1 MIDAQAKYYNW
12 KHKFKF
18 FNVDD
23 LIMLSAK
30 NLKQKKSSKKL
41 LNKMIEFFHI
51 QEFIN
56 KQTYHLDFSVIYRVH
71 SVFHVFL
78 LESYNSRLNDDS
90 ILNYLI
96 LKLIDDEQEW
106 KIEKIL
112 QKQKRKK
119 ILYYKIQWK
128 RYFIEYNQWILS
140 EDMKDVS
147 KLIEAFK
154 TRLKHERKA

>member
-1 MIDAQAKYYNW
+1 MTRSMSI
-12 KHKFKF
+12 
-18 FNVDD
+18 FN
-23 LIMLSAK
+23 
-30 NLKQKKSSKKL
+30 KKL
-41 LNKMIEFFHI
+41 LNKMIKFFCI

-56 KQTYHLDFSVIYRVH
+56 KQMYHLDLLIIYRIH

-78 LESYNSRLNDDS
+78 LKSYNHRLNDDF
-90 ILNYLI
+90 ILNYLT

-128 RYFIEYNQWILS
+128 EYSVKYNQWILS
-140 EDMKDVS
+140 EDMKNVL

>member
-1 MIDAQAKYYNW
+1 
-12 KHKFKF
+12 
-18 FNVDD
+18 
-23 LIMLSAK
+23 MLSAK
-30 NLKQKKSSKKL
+30 NLKQKKLSKKL
-41 LNKMIEFFHI
+41 SNKMIEFFHI
-51 QEFIN
+51 QELID
-56 KQTYHLDFSVIYRVH
+56 KQMYHLDLSIIYKVH

-78 LESYNSRLNDDS
+78 LESYNRRLNDDF
-90 ILNYLI
+90 ILNYLV
-96 LKLIDDEQEW
+96 LKLINDEQEW

-128 RYFIEYNQWILS
+128 EYFIEYNQWIS
-140 EDMKDVS
+140 SKDMKDVS

>member
-1 MIDAQAKYYNW
+1 MIDAQTKYYNW
-12 KHKFKF
+12 KHKSKF

-30 NLKQKKSSKKL
+30 NLKQKKLSKKL
-41 LNKMIEFFHI
+41 SNKMIELFYI
-51 QEFIN
+51 QKLIN
-56 KQTYHLDFSVIYRVH
+56 KQTYHLNLSIIYKVY

-78 LESYNSRLNDDS
+78 LESYNRRLNDDS
-90 ILNYLI
+90 ILNYLV

-112 QKQKRKK
+112 QKRKRKK

-128 RYFIEYNQWILS
+128 EYLIEY
-140 EDMKDVS
+140 D
-147 KLIEAFK
+147 
-154 TRLKHERKA
+154 